1 MCPADV
7 TLLTFCCGTQMCQP
21 DIPVLG
27 AMKPDSCILIYR
39 QGMEATLERHSPVV
53 AAALPHA
60 LSTARADLAA
70 AAAALRQNA
79 MPGSGGDAR
88 GPLLAMPG
96 ARRRRAA
103 ALDDVV
109 TITGFVAHIAAGDLA
124 FVFASS
130 LGVSLLRPS
139 ASHVAVSH
147 CSPCVALSAGL
158 ACCRQQC
165 VAAQ

>member
-1 MCPADV
+1 
-7 TLLTFCCGTQMCQP
+7 
-21 DIPVLG
+21 
-27 AMKPDSCILIYR
+27 
-39 QGMEATLERHSPVV
+39 MEATLERHSPVV

-139 ASHVAVSH
+139 ASHVAVLV
-147 CSPCVALSAGL
+147 SPCLLALLVADSNALQHSDASAFPYQVPEFRAVQGRQ
-158 ACCRQQC
+158 ARSRCCCCGCAWTR
-165 VAAQ
+165 

>member
-7 TLLTFCCGTQMCQP
+7 TLLTYCCGTQMCQP

-27 AMKPDSCILIYR
+27 PRNLTADSCILIYR

-60 LSTARADLAA
+60 LSAARADLAA

-79 MPGSGGDAR
+79 MPGGDGDAR

-103 ALDDVV
+103 ALDDVA
-109 TITGFVAHIAAGDLA
+109 TITGFVARIAAGNLA
-124 FVFASS
+124 FVYASS
-130 LGVSLLRPS
+130 LRVSLLRPS
-139 ASHVAVSH
+139 ACHVAVSH
-147 CSPCVALSAGL
+147 CSPCAALFAGL
-158 ACCRQQC
+158 ACCML
-165 VAAQ
+165 